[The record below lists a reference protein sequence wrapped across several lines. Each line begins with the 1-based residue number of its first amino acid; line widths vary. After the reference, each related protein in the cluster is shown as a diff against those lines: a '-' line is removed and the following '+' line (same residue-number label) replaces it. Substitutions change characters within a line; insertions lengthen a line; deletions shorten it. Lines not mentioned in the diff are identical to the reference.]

1 MKFKPEQLNP
11 DAPLPIEE
19 TTDTVSYLGVELKKG
34 SGGDRV
40 PNPKQFE
47 NDIITDFDL
56 KLMQRVA
63 VALSLNQPVLVESG
77 SGIGKSQ
84 MVDRICHDLNRECYY
99 ANCHDYDA
107 DTLIGSQTS
116 LEGTTSGFGWKDGV
130 IIEAARKGGILFLD
144 EYNFMRG
151 DTRGRLHEVLDTIL
165 RGKGEIALTENHN
178 EIVKVHPDFR
188 VVAAQNP
195 PGGEYGDREVLDPAQ
210 IDRFVYIKEVQT
222 LPEEVRTARL
232 LGRMGLDNK
241 ITIPAEF
248 YMTQGEG
255 LSDAEM
261 ASIPGIADLFKKYV
275 EVSRSLQAQVQERT
289 LARNSPQPISFGSA
303 RDDRRVYEFI
313 GHFYRGDINK
323 TFQDALRFYYLNK
336 VMDDQE
342 RASIEAVIRQVKY
355 VPKENSNRRDINDI
369 KKEKEKKTA
378 ETEKSLDKVK
388 QAEADLAYI
397 KEKEAELKHS
407 LRKSRRELDGET
419 VADDILVHRKTKD
432 VSGKEITEMVEVSF
446 EGQLSNWLEFYK
458 THDIKIDKEKFTE
471 KMRDIWER
479 NYDKIVSEVERA
491 GFNKV
496 LFIPDELPDL
506 IELDPSMTKGYDK
519 EKGNKTYWGVSVGDI
534 IESNENARIIL
545 VHDSVELDDIPE
557 LKETLGKKAEFFI
570 DKDEMLTLS
579 EYFVLQREIMGKT
592 GKHID
597 ANRATWTPGSK
608 AGSEVVYAYWN
619 PDNGQFRVYSYAPD
633 SSAPNI
639 GCRLSRCF
647 Q

>member
-210 IDRFVYIKEVQT
+210 IDRFVYIKEKSKLYQ
-222 LPEEVRTARL
+222 
-232 LGRMGLDNK
+232 K
-241 ITIPAEF
+241 
-248 YMTQGEG
+248 
-255 LSDAEM
+255 
-261 ASIPGIADLFKKYV
+261 
-275 EVSRSLQAQVQERT
+275 
-289 LARNSPQPISFGSA
+289 
-303 RDDRRVYEFI
+303 
-313 GHFYRGDINK
+313 
-323 TFQDALRFYYLNK
+323 RF
-336 VMDDQE
+336 V
-342 RASIEAVIRQVKY
+342 
-355 VPKENSNRRDINDI
+355 
-369 KKEKEKKTA
+369 
-378 ETEKSLDKVK
+378 
-388 QAEADLAYI
+388 
-397 KEKEAELKHS
+397 
-407 LRKSRRELDGET
+407 
-419 VADDILVHRKTKD
+419 
-432 VSGKEITEMVEVSF
+432 
-446 EGQLSNWLEFYK
+446 
-458 THDIKIDKEKFTE
+458 
-471 KMRDIWER
+471 
-479 NYDKIVSEVERA
+479 
-491 GFNKV
+491 
-496 LFIPDELPDL
+496 LPD
-506 IELDPSMTKGYDK
+506 Y
-519 EKGNKTYWGVSVGDI
+519 
-534 IESNENARIIL
+534 L
-545 VHDSVELDDIPE
+545 VAWV
-557 LKETLGKKAEFFI
+557 
-570 DKDEMLTLS
+570 
-579 EYFVLQREIMGKT
+579 
-592 GKHID
+592 
-597 ANRATWTPGSK
+597 WTIKLP
-608 AGSEVVYAYWN
+608 YPQN
-619 PDNGQFRVYSYAPD
+619 FT
-633 SSAPNI
+633 
-639 GCRLSRCF
+639 
-647 Q
+647 